1 MIRSV
6 ISGVGGYLPEKILSN
21 HDLALE
27 KKIETSHDWIVQR
40 TGIHQRH
47 IADDNELTSDLAF
60 KAAQKALANAGIKAE
75 DIDGIVLATTT
86 PDNTFPAT
94 AVKLQAKLGMRSGT
108 VAFDVQAVCSGFIYA
123 LTIANNFIIT
133 GQMKRV
139 LVVGAEVMTRI
150 LNWEDRT
157 TCLLF
162 GDGAGAV
169 VLEAEKGKGDI
180 NDKGI
185 LSTHLHADG
194 ANESLLFTTGG
205 PGSTGTSGK
214 IHMEGREVFKH
225 AVQRLAE
232 VVDETLAAN
241 GIGKEK
247 IDWLVPHQANKRI
260 IDATGEKLG
269 LKPERVILTV
279 GQHANTSAASIP
291 LALAHGV
298 EKNLFKSGDLLL
310 LEAMGAGL
318 TWGAALVRWR

>member
-6 ISGVGGYLPEKILSN
+6 IRGVGGYLPEKIVTN
-21 HDLALE
+21 HELE
-27 KKIETSHDWIVQR
+27 KTVATSHDWIVQR

-47 IADDNELTSDLAF
+47 IAAEGEATSDLAI
-60 KAAQKALANAGIKAE
+60 KAAEKALKNAGIAAASL
-75 DIDGIVLATTT
+75 DGLVLATTT
-86 PDNTFPAT
+86 PDQTFPAT
-94 AVKLQAKLGMRSGT
+94 AVKIQAALGMRPGS

-123 LTIANNFIIT
+123 LAVANNFIIT

-139 LVVGAEVMTRI
+139 LVIGAETMSRI
-150 LNWEDRT
+150 LDWNDRS
-157 TCLLF
+157 TCILF

-169 VLEAEKGKGDI
+169 VLESHWGDG
-180 NDKGI
+180 DTSDAGI
-185 LSTHLHADG
+185 LSTHLHTDG
-194 ANESLLFTTGG
+194 ANESLLYTDGG
-205 PGSTGTSGK
+205 PGTTGVAGK
-214 IHMEGREVFKH
+214 IKMEGREVFRH

-241 GIGKEK
+241 QLDQSA

-260 IDATGEKLG
+260 IDATAEKLN
-269 LKPERVILTV
+269 LSPDRVILTI
-279 GQHANTSAASIP
+279 GQHGNTSAASVP

-318 TWGAALVRWR
+318 TWGAALVRWA